1 MSAPPRLLTAFANAV
16 VARPGRTLVILLL
29 LGALGGWGTSR
40 LTINANQLD
49 LISQDLPE
57 VRDVKRIIDMVGG
70 SGYLML
76 ALRSDEEARMKGTAD
91 DLAELL
97 QADRENV
104 RFVTYKT
111 PVEFIQENMVLF
123 VETPD
128 LQEGR
133 RRIMTYL
140 RERIRRASPLYFE
153 LRPTPEPELKLDDL
167 RDKYSRVGKKTILD
181 DYYISGDRQMVI
193 MLIKPMWDTN
203 DLGKTKRY
211 IDKLEVDLA
220 HYSRDNAHG
229 VHLVQDYAQ
238 VGRAGTIA
246 YGYTGSY
253 KTALDDSYAIAESLE
268 PVSTLAFS
276 AILCITV
283 LFFRKWL
290 PSLIV
295 LTGMVLGTILA
306 MGFTY
311 ATVGTLNMIT
321 SILGGIMMGFG
332 VDYGIHFVFR
342 TRIELGLG
350 KPYEL
355 AIRDALVNAG
365 RPAGVSAVVT
375 GGSFLVLLISEF
387 RGFSQFG
394 FLAGCGTVIIGVT
407 MFCWSA
413 ACLVLLGRINPEWPR
428 RFIGVMH
435 LPRIAPGQAQGRVP
449 NPRRLLAVAVLVVL
463 AVCLFAVPWAPV
475 EVPLG
480 QGLSWSQRLGAGVR
494 FNYNTRALMPE
505 DQVSVQLQDEI
516 NRRFQISSDPIAV
529 YTRTLPEARAVYA
542 ELTEHPDKY
551 SAIDQVV
558 SIFSFV
564 PPPARAQAN
573 AAILA
578 EWRDELDAM
587 QFNAA
592 LLPSAYQDKMPL
604 IDKILHAKP
613 YGIDALPEIYATQF
627 RNLPTTQPEN
637 QGLLTFIYPKVDLWD
652 GKQLLVFAQQ
662 VRTIETADGQVF
674 RGAGSATLYAK
685 LARIVLW
692 DGKVTVLLT
701 ALWILL
707 MHFLDFRNV
716 TLALASV
723 LPLGVGLLMML
734 GLMGLT
740 DHALNFMNIIT
751 LPILLGFGVS
761 HGLYLLH
768 RFLEGTSP
776 VVALRSVGAAVASS
790 TLTAIAGFGA
800 LFAASHNGLKSMGY
814 VACLG
819 LTTTLLVSFT
829 VLAAVLQILDDRQAR
844 ARGEAPR
851 S

>member
-1 MSAPPRLLTAFANAV
+1 MAANFIV
-16 VARPGRTLVILLL
+16 RRPGLVLGLLL
-29 LGALGGWGTSR
+29 ALGALGAWGTSR
-40 LTINANQLD
+40 LTINSNQLD

-57 VRDVKRIIDMVGG
+57 VRGVKQIIDMVGG

-76 ALRSDEEARMKGTAD
+76 ALRSDEETRMKATAD
-91 DLAELL
+91 DIATML
-97 QADRENV
+97 QADHDNV
-104 RFVTYKT
+104 RFVTHKV
-111 PVEFIQENMVLF
+111 PVDFIQENMVLF
-123 VETPD
+123 VAPED
-128 LQEGR
+128 LQEGK
-133 RRIMTYL
+133 RRIMAYL
-140 RERIRRASPLYFE
+140 REKARRANPFYFE
-153 LRPTPEPELKLDDL
+153 LRPTPLPKLELDDL

-181 DYYISGDRQMVI
+181 DFYISNDRQMII

-203 DLGKTKRY
+203 ELGQTKRY
-211 IDKLEVDLA
+211 IDKLKVDLTA
-220 HYSRDNAHG
+220 YAKRNARQTQ
-229 VHLVQDYAQ
+229 LVEDYAL
-238 VGRAGTIA
+238 VGSAGTIA
-246 YGYTGSY
+246 YGFTGSY
-253 KTALDDSYAIAESLE
+253 KTSLDDSYAIAESLE
-268 PVSTLAFS
+268 PVSTLAFVS
-276 AILCITV
+276 ILVITV

-332 VDYGIHFVFR
+332 VDYGIHFIFR

-350 KPYEL
+350 KPYDV
-355 AIRDALVNAG
+355 AIRDALLNAG
-365 RPAGVSAVVT
+365 RPALVSAVVT

-394 FLAGCGTVIIGVT
+394 FLAGCGTVIIGIT

-413 ACLVLLGRINPEWPR
+413 ACLALLGRIQPEWPKR
-428 RFIGVMH
+428 LIGVMQ
-435 LPRIAPGQAQGRVP
+435 LPVVSDTGDVAAAAAGVVTGSRDRVP
-449 NPRRLLAVAVLVVL
+449 RPGWVLAACGLVVL
-463 AVCLFAVPWAPV
+463 CVCAFAVPWAPV

-480 QGLSWSQRLGAGVR
+480 QRLPLSQRLGAGVR

-505 DQVSVQLQDEI
+505 NQVSVQLQDEI

-529 YTRTLPEARAVYA
+529 FTKTLPEARALFD
-542 ELTEHPDKY
+542 ELTHKPEKY

-564 PPPARAQAN
+564 PPAQQAATN
-573 AAILA
+573 AEILA
-578 EWRDELDAM
+578 TWRAELEAM
-587 QFNAA
+587 QFSGDM
-592 LLPSAYQDKMPL
+592 LPEAYRDKMPL
-604 IDKILHAKP
+604 IQKILHSQP
-613 YGIDALPEIYATQF
+613 YTVAQLPEMYATQF
-627 RNLPTTQPEN
+627 RNLASARPEN
-637 QGLLTFIYPKVDLWD
+637 QGLLTFIYPRVDLWD
-652 GKQLLVFAQQ
+652 GKQLLVFADQTS
-662 VRTIETADGQVF
+662 TITTDDGQVF
-674 RGAGSATLYAK
+674 HGAGLATLYAK

-692 DGKVTVLLT
+692 DGKVTVLVT
-701 ALWILL
+701 AIWILL
-707 MHFLDFRNV
+707 MHFLDFRSI

-776 VVALRSVGAAVASS
+776 MVALRSVGAAVAAS

-819 LTTTLLVSFT
+819 LTTTLVVSFT
-829 VLAAVLQILDDRQAR
+829 VLAAVLQILYDRR
-844 ARGEAPR
+844 RP